1 MADARSVPD
10 PNANRL
16 IVEQAV
22 KMRED
27 ARRTVERA
35 RQVVEQAKARCAE
48 IAARAAWRSKMS

>member
-1 MADARSVPD
+1 MADGGNLSNS
-10 PNANRL
+10 NANRA

-35 RQVVEQAKARCAE
+35 RHAVEQAKARCAE
-48 IAARAAWRSKMS
+48 IAAWVAPRTKRP